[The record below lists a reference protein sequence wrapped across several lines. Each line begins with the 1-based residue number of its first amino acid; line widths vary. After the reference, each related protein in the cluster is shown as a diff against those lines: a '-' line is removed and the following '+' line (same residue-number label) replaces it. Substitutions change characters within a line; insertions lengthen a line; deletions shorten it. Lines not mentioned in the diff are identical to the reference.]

1 MHVRIAWE
9 IYSHQTKQNPDKTN
23 PLKATEVLRN
33 PSHLHSPASAGGLL
47 RAHEM
52 MPGSYAPQH
61 LAMAGRNLFDST
73 MSSQFLSS
81 SSHLG
86 IFFLFNKNV
95 VGLLKII
102 YQTGMSPFSRY
113 SSPFPPSPFASI
125 PGFARESALG
135 GPFSGLHDPWRNIQ
149 RPYLP
154 SPAPPNW
161 AMKPDVSNIEISK
174 REAEERER
182 QLRDREER
190 ERLRR
195 EREEKERQRERDR
208 EREEKLKK
216 EGKYDFHLKNS
227 IS

>member
-81 SSHLG
+81 SSHL
-86 IFFLFNKNV
+86 
-95 VGLLKII
+95 
-102 YQTGMSPFSRY
+102 GMSPFSRY

>member
-86 IFFLFNKNV
+86 
-95 VGLLKII
+95 
-102 YQTGMSPFSRY
+102 MSPFSRY

-135 GPFSGLHDPWRNIQ
+135 GPFSGLHDPWR
-149 RPYLP
+149 
-154 SPAPPNW
+154 
-161 AMKPDVSNIEISK
+161 K
-174 REAEERER
+174 
-182 QLRDREER
+182 
-190 ERLRR
+190 
-195 EREEKERQRERDR
+195 
-208 EREEKLKK
+208 
-216 EGKYDFHLKNS
+216 
-227 IS
+227 

>member
-1 MHVRIAWE
+1 ML
-9 IYSHQTKQNPDKTN
+9 QTNRT
-23 PLKATEVLRN
+23 L
-33 PSHLHSPASAGGLL
+33 
-47 RAHEM
+47 
-52 MPGSYAPQH
+52 
-61 LAMAGRNLFDST
+61 
-73 MSSQFLSS
+73 
-81 SSHLG
+81 
-86 IFFLFNKNV
+86 IFVSL
-95 VGLLKII
+95 
-102 YQTGMSPFSRY
+102 
-113 SSPFPPSPFASI
+113 
-125 PGFARESALG
+125 
-135 GPFSGLHDPWRNIQ
+135 Q

-216 EGKYDFHLKNS
+216 EGEQLVKYKTSCLITRCKNNS
-227 IS
+227 